1 MNEFDWIKEEINVS
15 RITQWTEHHL
25 REYLNQHT
33 MKIDVYVPYEYGDD
47 YHAGTF
53 KLYRSSKRRYTVERN
68 VIVEDYVDGWRRRVS
83 KDKRHY
89 KIDQVVRFLNSK
101 VWVVR

>member
-1 MNEFDWIKEEINVS
+1 MDDFDWIKEEVNVS

-33 MKIDVYVPYEYGDD
+33 MEIDVYVPYEYGDD
-47 YHAGTF
+47 YHAGKF
-53 KLYRSSKRRYTVERN
+53 KLYRSGKRRYTVERN
-68 VIVEDYVDGWRRRVS
+68 VIREDYNNGWRRYES

-89 KIDQVVRFLNSK
+89 KIGQVINFINRK
-101 VWVVR
+101 EWVVI